1 MKLHLQAFNNNESL
15 LMKKNKRHPSLTATI
30 LLDTFI
36 HKKKALKSAFF
47 IPSKRIFLSLLLL
60 TSLFSEE
67 IKDGFIKKYYDNG
80 QLKGEGT
87 LKDGKPHG
95 SYVIYHDNGVI

>member
-30 LLDTFI
+30 LLDTFVPI
-36 HKKKALKSAFF
+36 KKALKSAFF
-47 IPSKRIFLSLLLL
+47 IPSKKIFLSLLLL

-67 IKDGFIKKYYDNG
+67 MKDGIFKEYDDG
-80 QLKGEGT
+80 GELT
-87 LKDGKPHG
+87 SKQ
-95 SYVIYHDNGVI
+95 N